1 MLAFNE
7 MSLWLFDENFLR
19 LGENLICREKDIIIR
34 GKNKD
39 RGVKVIQFILFVFLW
54 CSHLHFVR
62 RHHQIEEFSP

>member
-39 RGVKVIQFILFVFLW
+39 RGVKVIQCTCQAKVDTKKA
-54 CSHLHFVR
+54 
-62 RHHQIEEFSP
+62 